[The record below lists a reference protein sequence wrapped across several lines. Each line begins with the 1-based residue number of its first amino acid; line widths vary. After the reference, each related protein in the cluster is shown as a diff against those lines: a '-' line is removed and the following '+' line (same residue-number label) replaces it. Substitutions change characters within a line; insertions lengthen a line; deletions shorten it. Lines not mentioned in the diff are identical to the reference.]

1 MDQVDDIWE
10 LYDTDQSGVLNK
22 SQTKN
27 FVIDTLKNLRPDDK
41 FSDEAFS
48 DVFKSF
54 DRDNSGNV
62 EKKEMFYFIKHIM
75 IGFDQEEMEKED
87 IRIAELEPI
96 LERLEDIGNEFN
108 V

>member
-1 MDQVDDIWE
+1 MQ
-10 LYDTDQSGVLNK
+10 
-22 SQTKN
+22 
-27 FVIDTLKNLRPDDK
+27 DTLKNLRPDDK
-41 FSDEAFS
+41 FSDEAFA

-54 DRDNSGNV
+54 DKDNSGNV

-75 IGFDQEEMEKED
+75 IGFDQEELEKED

-96 LERLEDIGNEFN
+96 LERLEDIGNKFN